1 MAADKAS
8 DLLAGT
14 ALFGRLDPKALQ
26 VLAEQTVRRSL
37 DKGEILFRQG
47 DGGESLYVVI
57 EGLLKVSVSS
67 GDGGDMVLTT
77 LKPPDVF
84 GELSLIDKGP
94 RSASAVA
101 VEPTTLLALDRR
113 ALLDVMRRYPKPV
126 DDLLRSLGALIRRLT
141 DQAADLVFLD
151 LNGRV
156 AKLLVTL
163 ADREGSDST
172 GSISFD
178 LHLTQSDL
186 AEMVGGSRQ
195 SVNQI
200 LHAFERRGFLEL
212 HGREISILDID
223 ALRRRAGM

>member
-1 MAADKAS
+1 VSTDAAE
-8 DLLAGT
+8 LLAGT
-14 ALFGRLDPKALQ
+14 SLFGGLDEKALQ
-26 VLAEQTVRRSL
+26 GLAEQTVRRSL
-37 DKGEILFRQG
+37 DKGQHLFRQG

-57 EGLLKVSVSS
+57 EGLVKVSVSS
-67 GDGGDMVLTT
+67 GDGGEMVLTT
-77 LKPPDVF
+77 LSPPDVF
-84 GELSLIDKGP
+84 GELSLVDEGP

-101 VEPTTLLALDRR
+101 VEPSTLLALDRR
-113 ALLDVMRRYPKPV
+113 ALLDVIRRYPQPV

-163 ADREGSDST
+163 AEREGAAHD
-172 GSISFD
+172 GAISFD
-178 LHLTQSDL
+178 LHLTQGDL
-186 AEMVGGSRQ
+186 ADMVGGSRQ

-200 LHAFERRGFLEL
+200 LHGFERRGFLEM
-212 HGREISILDID
+212 HGREIAVRDLD